1 MISVFGNNKNEKIS
15 LTLEDQ
21 FPISTDKEIQVDNGT
36 YKDGKL
42 QETTN
47 KVTWSLALN
56 PKEETVKQIGYKIK
70 YPREKILILD

>member
-1 MISVFGNNKNEKIS
+1 VKNNKNEKIN

-21 FPISTDKEIQVDNGT
+21 FPVSTDKEIQVDQGT

-42 QETTN
+42 NETTS

-56 PKEETVKQIGYKIK
+56 PKEETVKQIGYKVK
-70 YPREKILILD
+70 YPRDRVLQLD